1 MKRKLQPLID
11 SITIKPL
18 VKLRILFNPRLIANL
33 YIAIDAVIAN
43 RLRSLLTALGII
55 FGVAAVIAMLAIG
68 NGAQQEILNQIKLV
82 GVNNIVIKPI
92 IEQKEEKIN
101 EKVGKKEKNRF
112 SPGLTVRDVES
123 MKAILPDLTQVSP
136 EIILDTYV
144 IRGGFRRSA
153 KLVGI
158 DPSYFTIYDFR
169 ILEGKPF
176 NAEQLKIG
184 APVCIIGSALKSRFF
199 PTENPVGKSMKVG
212 MHWLTIIGVL
222 NERVVSQASI
232 SKLGIRDFNMDVY
245 TPLQSV
251 LIRYRNRDLI
261 TAEALRLA
269 AMRSQGMNFSS
280 TANTGGTENEQEKK
294 NYHQLDRLV
303 LQVDKT
309 EKLQA
314 TAEIISRLLK
324 RRHYDVV
331 DYEIEI
337 PELLLKQQQRTN
349 DIFNYVLGAIAGI
362 SLLVGGIG
370 IMNIMLASVLER
382 IKEIGLR
389 LAIGAKKSDVVQQ
402 FLFEAVMISVS
413 GGIIGVILGVAFA
426 FIVSSFADIPTIISF
441 ASIALSFG
449 VAAAVGLIFGIAPAR
464 RAASQDPIASLR
476 YE

>member
-1 MKRKLQPLID
+1 M
-11 SITIKPL
+11 T
-18 VKLRILFNPRLIANL
+18 PRLLANL
-33 YIAIDAVIAN
+33 FIAIDAVIAN
-43 RLRSLLTALGII
+43 RIRSLLTALGII

-92 IEQKEEKIN
+92 IEQKDEKVN
-101 EKVGKKEKNRF
+101 EKVGKKEKKKF
-112 SPGLTVRDVES
+112 SPGLTVRDVQSIKET
-123 MKAILPDLTQVSP
+123 IPTLTEVSP

-144 IRGGFRRSA
+144 IRNGFRRSA
-153 KLVGI
+153 KLVGV
-158 DPSYFTIYDFR
+158 DPAYFTIYDFQ
-169 ILEGKPF
+169 LSDGALF
-176 NAEQLKIG
+176 NEEQLKMG
-184 APVCIIGSALKSRFF
+184 SPVCIIGSALKSRFF
-199 PTENPVGKSMKVG
+199 PKENPIGKTMKVG
-212 MHWLTIIGVL
+212 THWLTIIGVL
-222 NERVVSQASI
+222 KERTVSQASI

-245 TPLQSV
+245 APLQSV

-261 TAEALRLA
+261 TTESIRLA
-269 AMRSQGMNFSS
+269 AMRSQGNSNGNAQNAS
-280 TANTGGTENEQEKK
+280 GENEQEKK

-303 LQVDKT
+303 LQVDQT
-309 EKLQA
+309 QKLQA
-314 TAEIISRLLK
+314 TAEIVSRMLK

-389 LAIGAKKSDVVQQ
+389 LAIGARKSDVVQQ

-413 GGIIGVILGVAFA
+413 GGIIGVVLGVVFA
-426 FIVSSFADIPTIISF
+426 YLVSSFANIPTIISF
-441 ASIALSFG
+441 TSIVLSFG
-449 VAAAVGLIFGIAPAR
+449 VAATVGLIFGIAPAR
-464 RAASQDPIASLR
+464 KAAKQDPIASLR